1 MLIRFLKHILVDTY
15 RHIRGGYYGIKAT
28 LVETVIPHIPS
39 KNLRNRLIR
48 LFGVRATDN
57 VMFWPGFSI
66 RNPQGLI
73 IEDGVSIGPKCL
85 LDARKGLIIHR
96 NAVIAYEAIIWSLNH
111 DYNDV
116 HFCGKGAPT
125 EIGAYAWIC
134 SRSIILPGVKIGE
147 GAVVASG
154 AIVTKDV
161 APYTVVGG
169 IPAKVIGQ
177 RNKKRYEYGY
187 KSGKGYTHFY

>member
-1 MLIRFLKHILVDTY
+1 MQNIKTLIKEIHCGLRNTITERLIPWLPSRHLRNKLIRFAGV
-15 RHIRGGYYGIKAT
+15 KA
-28 LVETVIPHIPS
+28 P
-39 KNLRNRLIR
+39 K
-48 LFGVRATDN
+48 D
-57 VMFWPGFSI
+57 VMFYPGFSV
-66 RNPQGLI
+66 RNPKGLV
-73 IEDGVSIGPKCL
+73 IEEGVSIGPKCL
-85 LDARKGLIIHR
+85 LDARKGLTIHK

-116 HFCGKGAPT
+116 HFCGKGSHT

-161 APYTVVGG
+161 PPYAIVGG
-169 IPAKVIGQ
+169 VPAKIIGW
-177 RNKKRYEYGY
+177 RDKKDYLYGY
-187 KSGKGYTHFY
+187 SQSNDHRHFY